1 MNGFGTLFLGAFEQ
15 QHLEQVGVRVRRDVP
30 LLIVVRGIVVRGHQF
45 RSVGLAG
52 AGRPPRPAQLIGA
65 RA

>member
-1 MNGFGTLFLGAFEQ
+1 
-15 QHLEQVGVRVRRDVP
+15 VGVRVRRDVP